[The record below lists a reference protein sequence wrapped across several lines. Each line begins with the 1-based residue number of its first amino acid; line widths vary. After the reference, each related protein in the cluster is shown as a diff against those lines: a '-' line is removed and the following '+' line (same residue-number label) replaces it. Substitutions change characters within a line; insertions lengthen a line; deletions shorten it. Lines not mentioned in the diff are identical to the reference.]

1 MDKKA
6 EEYITLVE
14 GRLARVPLA
23 PYDPDATSK
32 DLAARQDAISLAN
45 LNALEAIA
53 QALLALVRKR

>member
-14 GRLARVPLA
+14 GRLAIAPLT
-23 PYDPDATSK
+23 PYDPDAASK

>member
-14 GRLARVPLA
+14 GRLARAPLT
-23 PYDPDATSK
+23 PYDPDAASK

>member
-14 GRLARVPLA
+14 GRLARAPLT
-23 PYDPDATSK
+23 PYDLEAASK
-32 DLAARQDAISLAN
+32 DLLARQDAISVAT

-53 QALLALVRKR
+53 QALLALARKK